1 MSDGFSFV
9 AQNVHV
15 HHYPEDAP
23 KWSEGTKKQIDENL
37 NNNREEKII
46 VISGKTL
53 KINDYEFS
61 GIKKVGISIPLFKKK
76 CAMVF
81 GARCQDF
88 DAHVHVTT
96 KGDDFIENFI
106 KLLRWREQHFPNSL
120 ED

>member
-1 MSDGFSFV
+1 M
-9 AQNVHV
+9 
-15 HHYPEDAP
+15 HHGLQDAP
-23 KWSEGTKKQIDENL
+23 KWSDERTKQIAIEINENKTKKN
-37 NNNREEKII
+37 I
-46 VISGKTL
+46 VISGKNV

-96 KGDDFIENFI
+96 RGDDFIENFI
-106 KLLRWREQHFPNSL
+106 KLLRWREKYFPNSL

>member
-1 MSDGFSFV
+1 MSDDFSFF
-9 AQNVHV
+9 AYNVHV

-23 KWSEGTKKQIDENL
+23 KWNEKTIKQIDLDL
-37 NNNREEKII
+37 NKNQNKKTI
-46 VISGKTL
+46 VISGEIL

-61 GIKKVGISIPLFKKK
+61 EIKKVGISIPLFKKK

-96 KGDDFIENFI
+96 RGDDFIENFI
-106 KLLRWREQHFPNSL
+106 KLLRWREKYFPNSL